1 MYEHYDGLIQFFTE
15 HLHLT
20 PKFFNGQLADR
31 PVTSHSHWGDQD
43 ERMKA
48 QGLEPHPLLGKCYH
62 AVRFFQYLGGFDNF
76 EAYTIYKKIPHKLR
90 DEYTTHWFLKDNTDG
105 TIIDPTVEQFDYINI
120 TDFYHL
126 GQRASGSLCYYGFTP
141 GIPLWDCF
149 VPPVTT
155 RKLTRAYKSQTGTAV
170 AMEKWLVEEDWWKAN
185 KHHYKMRARQR

>member
-1 MYEHYDGLIQFFTE
+1 
-15 HLHLT
+15 
-20 PKFFNGQLADR
+20 
-31 PVTSHSHWGDQD
+31 VTSLFSFPQTDWEKRLVAG
-43 ERMKA
+43 KA
-48 QGLEPHPLLGKCYH
+48 PIDLHKYDRKINKKRVDLG
-62 AVRFFQYLGGFDNF
+62 
-76 EAYTIYKKIPHKLR
+76 
-90 DEYTTHWFLKDNTDG
+90 
-105 TIIDPTVEQFDYINI
+105 IDPTVEQFDYINI

-185 KHHYKMRARQR
+185 KHQYKMHARQR